1 MIEEILILG
10 ALLLGTIADMRTR
23 EIPDTLS
30 FSLIGIGFLF
40 ASISS
45 LIYAS
50 FSPLINSAAGFVAGI
65 ILGLLFYFTGM
76 WGGGDAK
83 MIMGIGAVM
92 GFGVFSIGTTLPPF
106 LVFIINTFIVGAIYG
121 ACWMTMLGIKHYS
134 SFKKEFSVTMHD
146 EKIKRTR
153 LLLFIFLSVVIL
165 ISLVAPIY
173 IGFKIATVLVSILF
187 VLFFYL
193 SLVIKSIE
201 RSVLFVDIPVN
212 KLTEGDWIV
221 EKIKF
226 KNGKFYKPSKTGI
239 SQEDIDLLKKN
250 NIKFARV
257 KEGIPFLP
265 SFLIAYI
272 VTLVFQNWI
281 VLLL

>member
-1 MIEEILILG
+1 MIEEILILL
-10 ALLLGTIADMRTR
+10 ALLLGTIADMKTR

-30 FSLIGIGFLF
+30 FSLVGIGFLI

-45 LIYAS
+45 LFYTS
-50 FSPLINSAAGFVAGI
+50 FSPLINAAAGFVAGI

-83 MIMGIGAVM
+83 IIMGIGAVM
-92 GFGVFSIGTTLPPF
+92 GLGVFSIGTNLPLF
-106 LVFIINTFIVGAIYG
+106 IVFIVNTFLVGAIYG
-121 ACWMTMLGIKHYS
+121 ACWMTMLGVKHYN
-134 SFKKEFSVTMHD
+134 SFKKEFSVTMNS

-153 LLLFIFLSVVIL
+153 LLLFIFLGIIIL

-173 IGFKIATVLVSILF
+173 IGFKIATVLVSIVF

-193 SLVIKSIE
+193 SLIIKSIE
-201 RSVLFVDIPVN
+201 KSVLFADIPVN
-212 KLTEGDWIV
+212 KLTEGDWIID
-221 EKIKF
+221 KIKL
-226 KNGKFYKPSKTGI
+226 KNGKLYKPSKTGI
-239 SQEDIDLLKKN
+239 SLEDIALLKKN

-272 VTLVFQNWI
+272 VTIIFQNWI
-281 VLLL
+281 SLLL